1 MEADRTLEAIRIVRS
16 LGVKVSLRPRML
28 DVVGSSV
35 EFDDVDGVT
44 LLGLHRSRLTR
55 SSAIVKRAMDIAGS
69 LTALALLS
77 PVMVAAALAIK
88 LSSHGP
94 ILFRQAR
101 GTQWTPLRRLQVPL
115 DARRRG
121 GEKQALLDRNETEGL
136 FKIADDPRVTAVGQ
150 VLRKCSLDELPQ
162 LLNVLRGEMS
172 MVGPR
177 PLVPEDDARING
189 WQRERLDLV
198 PGMTGPWQIL
208 GSTRVPLEEMVKI
221 DYLYGANWSLW
232 ADVKILLRTV
242 IYVLEARSA

>member
-1 MEADRTLEAIRIVRS
+1 MRS

-101 GTQWTPLRRLQVPL
+101 VGRNGRHFDVFKFRSMRDGA
-115 DARRRG
+115 DA
-121 GEKQALLDRNETEGL
+121 EKQALLDRNETEGL

-150 VLRKCSLDELPQ
+150 VRKCSLDELPQ

-177 PLVPEDDARING
+177 PLVPRTTPASTAG
-189 WQRERLDLV
+189 SAS
-198 PGMTGPWQIL
+198 
-208 GSTRVPLEEMVKI
+208 GSTWCP
-221 DYLYGANWSLW
+221 G
-232 ADVKILLRTV
+232 
-242 IYVLEARSA
+242 